1 MKCSVLAFRLDRI
14 FTSAAMRHYILF
26 GRISFLDEVVPSSFL
41 VL

>member
-14 FTSAAMRHYILF
+14 FTSAAMTLYSF
-26 GRISFLDEVVPSSFL
+26 GQISFLDEVVPSSFL